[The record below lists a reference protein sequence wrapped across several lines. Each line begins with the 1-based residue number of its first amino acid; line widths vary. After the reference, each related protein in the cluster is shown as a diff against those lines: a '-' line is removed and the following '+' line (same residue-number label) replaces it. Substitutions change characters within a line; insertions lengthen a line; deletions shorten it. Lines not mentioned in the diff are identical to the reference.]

1 MPAHVPAA
9 SSRHSG
15 RELPGKP
22 RHHYHTQMFELS
34 IRPYLQKHGFERLT
48 PKAVLFDMD
57 GVLYDSMPNHAQCW
71 QESMAEFG
79 IHMTADDAYAYEGM
93 RGVETIKIMVRQ
105 QQGRE
110 ISEDEAQKMYD
121 EKTRLFGLLPKAPIM
136 PGIID
141 LMSRIKE
148 SGVRICVVTGSGQ
161 RPLLRR
167 LVNDFGDFID
177 ADHIVSA
184 YDVKRGKPQ
193 PDPYLK
199 GMAKTGCTHPWE
211 AIVVEN
217 APLGVQ
223 AGAAADIFTVAVNS
237 GPLPDETLAS
247 SGADIVLPRMTVLAD
262 EWSSLLSEVRAI

>member
-1 MPAHVPAA
+1 MPAHVQAA

-34 IRPYLQKHGFERLT
+34 IRQYLQKHGFERLT

-79 IHMTADDAYAYEGM
+79 IHMTADNAYAYEGM
-93 RGVETIKIMVRQ
+93 RGVETIQIMVRQ

-167 LVNDFGDFID
+167 LVDDFGDFID

-199 GMAKTGCTHPWE
+199 GMAKTGCTYPWE

-262 EWSSLLSEVRAI
+262 EWSSLLSEARAI